1 MQKEYVFSG
10 NFSGELYRSKSL
22 IDMYKT
28 SKDIKE
34 FDRKH
39 YIQDTYYYEIEFENG
54 DKNEQGQTIVYTQEV
69 KIYKRGNKIY
79 CKSI

>member
-1 MQKEYVFSG
+1 MKEYVFSG

-34 FDRKH
+34 FDRKN
-39 YIQDTYYYEIEFENG
+39 YIEDTYYYEVEIEKEN
-54 DKNEQGQTIVYTQEV
+54 TIEIVEV

>member
-1 MQKEYVFSG
+1 MKEYVFFG

-34 FDRKH
+34 FDRKN
-39 YIQDTYYYEIEFENG
+39 YIEDTYYYEVEIEKEN
-54 DKNEQGQTIVYTQEV
+54 TIEIAEV
-69 KIYKRGNKIY
+69 KIYKRGNKIF
-79 CKSI
+79 CKSV

>member
-1 MQKEYVFSG
+1 MKEYVFSG
-10 NFSGELYRSKSL
+10 ECSGELYRSKSL
-22 IDMYKT
+22 VDMYKV

-54 DKNEQGQTIVYTQEV
+54 DKNEMGQTIVYTQDV
-69 KIYKRGNKIY
+69 KIYKRGNKIF
-79 CKSI
+79 CKGI

>member
-1 MQKEYVFSG
+1 MKEYVFSG
-10 NFSGELYRSKSL
+10 EYSGELYRTSSL

-39 YIQDTYYYEIEFENG
+39 YIEDNYYYEIEFENG
-54 DKNEQGQTIVYTQEV
+54 DKNEQGQTIVYIQPV
-69 KIYKRGNKIY
+69 KIYRRANKVF
-79 CKSI
+79 CKYI